1 MGIGSKNN
9 FFYQMP
15 PGPQAEHS
23 ALSERKPPPHTAAAA
38 AQDSAGPASR
48 AARPAPAAVPPAP
61 NSGRVPAA
69 RGPSLCLQSRSTAL
83 GSSSPCAVPCSLL
96 SAERGSRQAAA
107 PHSAQTPAGRSPASV
122 RTAAERA
129 RSERA
134 SDRRSAEHGRI
145 RGGWVRAEGAA
156 LAESGGE
163 APGWAEPQGS
173 EDAKTVLPRSDAGS
187 PGSQSRTGTTAP
199 EGERHATGGRG
210 ASAAPPCRA
219 ARRVRSPLPV
229 PCEEPRGAQC
239 AGAAAGEGARPPVG
253 GAVRGDVTTRRG
265 RPRRHFE
272 LAAGRRGWLPS
283 AAPRPPRKPGR
294 RERGPNMAANRN
306 LKQVRIENSSPA
318 APLGMV
324 GGGGGLK
331 GLRGLETENEAAAMA
346 LVPGKEGGDEE
357 QEGGFTIDIK
367 SFLKPGEKS
376 YTQRCRLFVGNL
388 PTDITEEDFK
398 RLFERYGEPSEVF
411 INRDRGFG
419 FIRLVSF
426 ARGSAAARR
435 CSAPLSP
442 RGGREAQPLP
452 RVLFLSFAARAA
464 PRASPSTP
472 PPPPAPPCPAL
483 PSRSRAVC
491 PWFSPLAAL
500 RVSGSSRGPSAC
512 CSGCARSWAN
522 GRSCAMCSAR

>member
-1 MGIGSKNN
+1 
-9 FFYQMP
+9 
-15 PGPQAEHS
+15 
-23 ALSERKPPPHTAAAA
+23 
-38 AQDSAGPASR
+38 
-48 AARPAPAAVPPAP
+48 
-61 NSGRVPAA
+61 
-69 RGPSLCLQSRSTAL
+69 
-83 GSSSPCAVPCSLL
+83 
-96 SAERGSRQAAA
+96 
-107 PHSAQTPAGRSPASV
+107 
-122 RTAAERA
+122 
-129 RSERA
+129 
-134 SDRRSAEHGRI
+134 
-145 RGGWVRAEGAA
+145 
-156 LAESGGE
+156 
-163 APGWAEPQGS
+163 
-173 EDAKTVLPRSDAGS
+173 
-187 PGSQSRTGTTAP
+187 
-199 EGERHATGGRG
+199 
-210 ASAAPPCRA
+210 
-219 ARRVRSPLPV
+219 
-229 PCEEPRGAQC
+229 
-239 AGAAAGEGARPPVG
+239 
-253 GAVRGDVTTRRG
+253 
-265 RPRRHFE
+265 
-272 LAAGRRGWLPS
+272 
-283 AAPRPPRKPGR
+283 
-294 RERGPNMAANRN
+294 MAANRN

-472 PPPPAPPCPAL
+472 PSPPPLLAPHSPAGAAL
-483 PSRSRAVC
+483 SAPGFPPSRLCGFRV
-491 PWFSPLAAL
+491 PPAAL
-500 RVSGSSRGPSAC
+500 RRAARAVPAAGRMGDRAR
-512 CSGCARSWAN
+512 CAPLVEYP
-522 GRSCAMCSAR
+522 

>member
-173 EDAKTVLPRSDAGS
+173 EDAKTVLPRHDACAARS
-187 PGSQSRTGTTAP
+187 PFLAKSR
-199 EGERHATGGRG
+199 GERSAQARRPARERGRRWAGPSAGTLQLAEGGRG
-210 ASAAPPCRA
+210 AI
-219 ARRVRSPLPV
+219 LN
-229 PCEEPRGAQC
+229 
-239 AGAAAGEGARPPVG
+239 
-253 GAVRGDVTTRRG
+253 
-265 RPRRHFE
+265 
-272 LAAGRRGWLPS
+272 WL
-283 AAPRPPRKPGR
+283 R
-294 RERGPNMAANRN
+294 
-306 LKQVRIENSSPA
+306 
-318 APLGMV
+318 V
-324 GGGGGLK
+324 GGGG
-331 GLRGLETENEAAAMA
+331 
-346 LVPGKEGGDEE
+346 
-357 QEGGFTIDIK
+357 
-367 SFLKPGEKS
+367 
-376 YTQRCRLFVGNL
+376 CR
-388 PTDITEEDFK
+388 
-398 RLFERYGEPSEVF
+398 
-411 INRDRGFG
+411 
-419 FIRLVSF
+419 
-426 ARGSAAARR
+426 AR
-435 CSAPLSP
+435 
-442 RGGREAQPLP
+442 
-452 RVLFLSFAARAA
+452 
-464 PRASPSTP
+464 
-472 PPPPAPPCPAL
+472 
-483 PSRSRAVC
+483 
-491 PWFSPLAAL
+491 L
-500 RVSGSSRGPSAC
+500 RVPRENQGEGSE
-512 CSGCARSWAN
+512 
-522 GRSCAMCSAR
+522 GRTWRRIGT